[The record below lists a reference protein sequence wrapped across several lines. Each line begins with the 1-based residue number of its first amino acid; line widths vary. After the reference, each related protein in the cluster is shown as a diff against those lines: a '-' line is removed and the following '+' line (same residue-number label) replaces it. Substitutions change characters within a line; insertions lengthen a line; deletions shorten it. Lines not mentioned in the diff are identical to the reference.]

1 VICVEVVR
9 VSDTVFE
16 IILKPRKQIVTLRLN
31 YDTVQAYEKLV
42 AQLNMRNS
50 NSIRITRTHLMTL
63 ILEKL
68 VEKPY
73 LLEEILK

>member
-1 VICVEVVR
+1 VIRVEVVR

-42 AQLNMRNS
+42 AQLNAKNNS
-50 NSIRITRTHLMTL
+50 NVRLTRTHLMTV
-63 ILEKL
+63 ILEKII
-68 VEKPY
+68 EKPY

>member
-50 NSIRITRTHLMTL
+50 NVRVTRTRLMTL
-63 ILEKL
+63 ILEK
-68 VEKPY
+68 VIEKPF